1 MSEDDSLINKLEALM
16 SKHRGTSGM
25 NPNHDE
31 DDIPVL
37 TEMLDDGAP
46 RPAFVTPAEHD
57 IASPPAAPVAP
68 VFYGLSDERIRNI
81 ARDIRD
87 QAMNNIEPQLAG
99 PIMDKLLQEIDAF
112 VQTSVRK
119 AVAEMKQEIADSITA
134 AVTEALAHEN
144 DLHDTLPDN
153 PKRTQ

>member
-1 MSEDDSLINKLEALM
+1 MSEDDTLISKLEALM
-16 SKHRGTSGM
+16 NKNRGTSGM
-25 NPNHDE
+25 NPNHDQ

-46 RPAFVTPAEHD
+46 RPAYVAPAEPDIAPTPATPVTPT
-57 IASPPAAPVAP
+57 
-68 VFYGLSDERIRNI
+68 FYGLSDERIRHI

-87 QAMNNIEPQLAG
+87 QTMNSIEPQLAG

-112 VQTSVRK
+112 VQTNVRK
-119 AVAEMKQEIADSITA
+119 AMAEMKQEIADSITA
-134 AVTEALAHEN
+134 AVTDALANEN
-144 DLHDTLPDN
+144 DLHDMQQDK

>member
-1 MSEDDSLINKLEALM
+1 MSEDDPLINKLEALM
-16 SKHRGTSGM
+16 SKHRGPHGR
-25 NPNHDE
+25 NQHHDH

-37 TEMLDDGAP
+37 TEMLNDGA
-46 RPAFVTPAEHD
+46 RPAAVTPAEP
-57 IASPPAAPVAP
+57 ASAPPPAAPAAP
-68 VFYGLSDERIRNI
+68 VFYGLSDERIRHI

-87 QAMNNIEPQLAG
+87 QTMHSIEPQLAG

-119 AVAEMKQEIADSITA
+119 AMAEMKQEIADSITA
-134 AVTEALAHEN
+134 AVTDALANEN
-144 DLHDTLPDN
+144 DLHDTEPDK